1 METKI
6 SLYGGVGGG
15 ADELVY
21 TAPNG
26 VIVTSS
32 APPHNNYGIKNLFNG
47 KLAHYHNQGNDRYW
61 LTSSGG
67 TQTLD
72 FDLTALGNKLE
83 KITQIKV
90 WPRSNDTDSSH
101 YRILSSS
108 DGQNW
113 QEEVFWVANFHNDET
128 PYLTLREY
136 TVDITNKYL
145 RFELMKNGENGVTL
159 CEIELWGVLNLTDT
173 HYYVNEKTGSDE
185 FDGLSPQ
192 SAWKT
197 ITKAIETISTENMEG
212 NIYIHLAPGNY
223 RELLTFQ
230 QSGLDLNHMIIIEGD
245 PDCLVFPNSNPGI
258 VRITG
263 CDANEIAS
271 ESSPLI
277 NFNNKTFIEI
287 RNVYLDGC
295 NTIVEGNG
303 LYGQILRNCKIN
315 GQTGAVNVTC
325 YDCEAIGATC
335 YRGCTAYKCLG
346 IGGNVFYQ
354 CPDVYNCTA
363 LGGNIGFG
371 DWTSSTAYNSYNCVA
386 NGCINGFSGYFSRCQ
401 AINCTNPFHEAGI
414 TWDDL
419 GGENYGVGTS
429 GTKLYNIPKGPMSI
443 ISVEVKNVLSAGLK
457 NRGKFSAPEL
467 LIKKP
472 NNFLLDVGHLEIP
485 SYTLDWEDYKISA
498 PSIKIEQQGQYVFKF
513 PVEKGKPI
521 VKSVWVK
528 NIAGPTTKPYRL
540 ISKINSTYG
549 YEAYSAFT
557 NLGPAVNAFNLS
569 SGSTGGPD
577 YGGPEQ
583 GQELRVTF
591 NKAVRANYVAIRPY
605 ETVNSTWV
613 LTGRDINNNWVSLPA
628 PSNYGPWS
636 STITNFIPIPDGLYT
651 GFRINTGAVRYHPSG
666 VTCFN
671 AYYIENPDE
680 FIPDP
685 EEIVFKK
692 PSMIVRGLGKEYY
705 VESKTTAEEWE
716 YMSIYFVP
724 ENSGVMEL
732 ILQANND
739 QPGAFTLF
747 SNPI

>member
-15 ADELVY
+15 ANELVY

-32 APPHNNYGIKNLFNG
+32 APPHNNHGIKNLFNG

-61 LTSSGG
+61 LTSSEGI
-67 TQTLD
+67 QTLD

-101 YRILSSS
+101 YRVLSSS
-108 DGQNW
+108 NGQDW

-145 RFELMKNGENGVTL
+145 RFELMKNGKNGVTL
-159 CEIELWGVLNLTDT
+159 CEIELWGILNLTDT
-173 HYYVNEKTGSDE
+173 HYYVNQQRGSDN
-185 FDGLSPQ
+185 FDGLTPQ
-192 SAWKT
+192 TAWKT
-197 ITKAIETISTENMEG
+197 ITKAIDTITTNNMTG
-212 NIYIHLAPGNY
+212 HIIVHVAPGHY
-223 RELLTFQ
+223 RERLALQ
-230 QSGLDLNHMIIIEGD
+230 QSGLDLNHLFIIEGD
-245 PDCLVFPNSNPGI
+245 PNCLVFPNANPGI

-295 NTIVEGNG
+295 NTIVQGNSI
-303 LYGQILRNCKIN
+303 YGQNLRNCKIN

-386 NGCINGFSGYFSRCQ
+386 NGCINGFSGYFSKCQ
-401 AINCTNPFHEAGI
+401 AINCTNPFHGAGI

-419 GGENYGVGTS
+419 GGENYGAGTS
-429 GTKLYNIPKGPMSI
+429 GTNLYNIPKGPMSI
-443 ISVEVKNVLSAGLK
+443 VSVEVKNVLSAGLK

-528 NIAGPTTKPYRL
+528 NVIEPTITPYRL
-540 ISKINSTYG
+540 FSKINSTYG
-549 YEAYSAFT
+549 FEAYSRYQD
-557 NLGPAVNAFNLS
+557 LGPAINAFNLS
-569 SGSTGGPD
+569 SGSTGTSGSGSQSGKEVRATLPK
-577 YGGPEQ
+577 P
-583 GQELRVTF
+583 
-591 NKAVRANYVAIRPY
+591 VRANYVGVRPHSS
-605 ETVNSTWV
+605 VDRTWV
-613 LTGRDINNNWVSLPA
+613 LEARNTSGTWIKVASPN
-628 PSNYGPWS
+628 NYGPWS
-636 STITNFIPIPDGLYT
+636 SDRTNLIPIPYGLYT
-651 GFRINTGAVRYHPSG
+651 GFRLRMDSAYYNPGG
-666 VTCFN
+666 VKCLN
-671 AYYIENPDE
+671 AYYLESPE
-680 FIPDP
+680 EMIPNS

-747 SNPI
+747 SDPI

>member
-6 SLYGGVGGG
+6 SLCGGTEGGSG
-15 ADELVY
+15 KTIY

-26 VIVTSS
+26 VVITSS
-32 APPHNNYGIKNLFNG
+32 APAIGSYGIKNLFNG

-61 LTSSGG
+61 LTSSELN
-67 TQTLD
+67 QTLD
-72 FDLTALGNKLE
+72 FNLAALGESLE
-83 KITQIKV
+83 KITKIRV

-101 YRILSSS
+101 YRILSSP
-108 DGQNW
+108 DGVDW
-113 QEEVFWVANFHNDET
+113 QEEVFWVPNFASDET
-128 PYLTLREY
+128 PYLTLREHE
-136 TVDITNKYL
+136 VDITNKYL
-145 RFELMKNGENGVTL
+145 RFELTKNGANGVTL
-159 CEIELWGVLNLTDT
+159 CEIELWGILNLTDT
-173 HYYVNEKTGSDE
+173 HYYVNQQRGSDN
-185 FDGLSPQ
+185 FDGLTPQ
-192 SAWKT
+192 TAWKT
-197 ITKAIETISTENMEG
+197 ITKAIDTITTNNMTG
-212 NIYIHLAPGNY
+212 HIIVHVAPGHY
-223 RELLTFQ
+223 RERLTLR
-230 QSGLDLNHMIIIEGD
+230 QSGLDLNHLFIIEGD
-245 PDCLVFPNSNPGI
+245 PNCLVFPNANPGI

-295 NTIVEGNG
+295 NTIVQGNSI
-303 LYGQILRNCKIN
+303 YGQILRNCKIN

-346 IGGNVFYQ
+346 IGGNVFYR

-401 AINCTNPFHEAGI
+401 AINCTNPFHKAGI

-419 GGENYGVGTS
+419 GGENYSVGTF
-429 GTKLYNIPKGPMSI
+429 GTNLYNIPKGPMSI

-467 LIKKP
+467 LIRKP
-472 NNFLLDVGHLEIP
+472 NNYILDVGHLEIP
-485 SYTLDWEDYKISA
+485 SYVLDWENYKISA

-528 NIAGPTTKPYRL
+528 NVTGTYIRPYKSL
-540 ISKINSTYG
+540 SMINSTYG
-549 YEAYSAFT
+549 FEAYSRYEDY
-557 NLGPAVNAFNLS
+557 GPAINAFNLS
-569 SGSTGGPD
+569 GGSTGAA
-577 YGGPEQ
+577 GGKNGKEVRATLP
-583 GQELRVTF
+583 
-591 NKAVRANYVAIRPY
+591 KAVKANYVGIRPHT
-605 ETVNSTWV
+605 EVDSSWFLSMRNVNNVWTSS
-613 LTGRDINNNWVSLPA
+613 ISLN
-628 PSNYGPWS
+628 NYGPWS
-636 STITNFIPIPDGLYT
+636 SDHTTLVPIAEGMYN
-651 GFRINTGAVRYHPSG
+651 GFRITMGDYSYNPGG
-666 VTCFN
+666 VKCFN
-671 AYYIENPDE
+671 AYYIENPQE
-680 FIPDP
+680 IIPNS